1 MSNSIQDI
9 LFKIEEERRRKKLE
23 EELWL
28 EELRRKQK
36 EEYLKRLQFP
46 LRNIVAQN
54 FSPLSIPI
62 STGGTTALRRRI
74 VVLPTGQILDKP
86 IGAVDGS
93 NKVFILS
100 LVPDPGSAHIYVNG
114 LLQFIVLNY
123 DINGQIL
130 TFNIAPPAGA
140 KLQIL
145 YRIDL

>member
-23 EELWL
+23 EELRI
-28 EELRRKQK
+28 EELKKRQR

-46 LRNIVAQN
+46 LRNIVNQN
-54 FSPLSIPI
+54 FSPLSVPI
-62 STGGTTALRRRI
+62 STGGSTSVRRRI
-74 VVLPTGQILDKP
+74 VVLPTGQILDDP

-100 LVPDPGSAHIYVNG
+100 LLPDPGSEHIYVNG

-123 DINGQIL
+123 DISGQIL
-130 TFNIAPPAGA
+130 TFSVAPPAGS
-140 KLQIL
+140 KLKIL
-145 YRIDL
+145 YRKDL